1 MKRVGPAA
9 AGMSDPLRLG
19 YACAWWHPREHS
31 WSYSAA
37 GLLHA
42 LRQSEGVVVPLIDAQ
57 RPLLGKAV
65 LAAGHKLFSD
75 TGWKYG
81 AANLWLTD
89 RKIERAV
96 ARHRCQTVLAVGA
109 VEPLLSV
116 PTFRYQDV
124 GVGFALAYADQQGG
138 QDAAHMPWFSH
149 SRLQAL
155 AARERGR
162 HAACAG
168 VFTMGQWYAR
178 WLIEQGGLPADKVHP
193 VGGGMNAAP
202 TRRRVPTGN
211 AERRRLLF
219 VGRDFCRKG
228 GDLAVDAVGRLN
240 AAGEGPYRLTVVG
253 PASWPLEGE
262 PPDWVDF
269 RGSLAPAAVAA
280 LWAEHDVFVLP
291 SWFEPYGLVFLEA
304 RAAGLPC
311 VARRAFAMPEL
322 VPEGRAGALVPEQG
336 GVEEV
341 AESIR
346 KVSHDDALF
355 DMVAAEADQVAKESS
370 WSAVAARILEVTR
383 QWGDSAAGTTQS
395 GRSE

>member
-1 MKRVGPAA
+1 
-9 AGMSDPLRLG
+9 MSDTLRLG
-19 YACAWWHPREHS
+19 YACAWWHPGEHT
-31 WSYSAA
+31 WSYSAV
-37 GLLHA
+37 GLLRA
-42 LRQSEGVVVPLIDAQ
+42 LRQADAVVVPLIDAQ

-65 LAAGHKLFSD
+65 LAAGHQLFSD
-75 TGWKYG
+75 TAWKYG

-109 VEPLLSV
+109 VEPLLSI
-116 PTFRYQDV
+116 PTFLYQDV
-124 GVGFALAYADQQGG
+124 GVGFALAYAEQQG
-138 QDAAHMPWFSH
+138 DHHAEHMPWFSH

-155 AARERGR
+155 AARQRERY
-162 HAACAG
+162 AACTG

-193 VGGGMNAAP
+193 VGGGMNAVP
-202 TRRRVPTGN
+202 TRRRVPAGN

-228 GDLAVDAVGRLN
+228 GDLVVDAVGELN

-253 PASWPLEGE
+253 PATWPLEGE

-269 RGSLAPAAVAA
+269 RGSLAPAAAAA

-291 SWFEPYGLVFLEA
+291 SWFEPYGLAFLEA

-355 DMVAAEADQVAKESS
+355 DMVAADADQVAKDSS

-383 QWGDSAAGTTQS
+383 QCGESAAGPAQS
-395 GRSE
+395 GSPE